1 MNVDRKNTAGS
12 PILLI
17 AAVFIALVVGGLIIG
32 EATPLVLPQQ
42 GSAESHQVDNLFKI
56 MMVIGGAIFLL
67 VQGMLVFSAVRFRA
81 KPGDHSD
88 GLNMHGNAT
97 LEFVWTLIPAVIVLI
112 LSVIS
117 FQVWVSITSAK
128 DNEMEVHGN
137 GARFSWSFAYQVP
150 EHDLTVNSNV
160 LHTYVGQPVKMVL
173 NTTDVNHAFYIPAMR
188 IKQDLLAGRETEI
201 RFTPTLAGD
210 YPIFCAELCGSGHG
224 DMRARIVVHPDEETY
239 LAWFDPEVDRILNPP
254 EDPVER
260 GRQLLATGPYG
271 CAGCHT
277 LDDLGWTG
285 VTGPNQNGLADRV
298 VGARVSATGLTPE
311 EYLERSLYHPAEY
324 LVPGFGALM
333 PQFQPDDPSA
343 PNYIA
348 PDEMV
353 AIVSYL
359 CTLSNTGESVCNL
372 DHLQELAAELE

>member
-1 MNVDRKNTAGS
+1 MNVERSNTTSS
-12 PILLI
+12 PILWI
-17 AAVFIALVVGGLIIG
+17 AAVFVLLVIGGLIIG
-32 EATPLVLPQQ
+32 EAAPLVLPPQ

-56 MMVIGGAIFLL
+56 MLVIGGAIFLL
-67 VQGMLVFSAVRFRA
+67 VQGMLVFSVIRFRA
-81 KPGDHSD
+81 KPGDNSD
-88 GLNMHGNAT
+88 GMNMHGNPT

-128 DNEMEVHGN
+128 DNEMTVQAT
-137 GARFSWSFAYQVP
+137 GARFSWSFAYEIP
-150 EHDLTVNSNV
+150 EQDVTVNSSV
-160 LHTYVGQPVKMVL
+160 LHTYVGQPVRMVL
-173 NTTDVNHAFYIPAMR
+173 NTADVIHSFYVPAMR
-188 IKQDLLAGRETEI
+188 IKQDLLSGRETEI
-201 RFTPTLAGD
+201 RFTPTLAGE

-224 DMRARIVVHPDEETY
+224 DMRARIVVHPDEATY
-239 LAWFDPEVDRILNPP
+239 LAWFEPEADRVLNPP

-285 VTGPNQNGLADRV
+285 TTGPNQNGLADRV
-298 VGARVSATGLTPE
+298 VSARVPATGLTPE

-333 PQFQPDDPSA
+333 PAFQPDDPSA
-343 PNYIA
+343 ANYIA

-359 CTLSNTGESVCNL
+359 CTLSASGESVCDL
-372 DHLQELAAELE
+372 EHLQELAAELE